1 MKARVKISAS
11 VDSDAYWIPSDGIS
25 GIESDLEGLI
35 AEAIEEC
42 LDGLEIKQIEVTLYG
57 NI

>member
-42 LDGLEIKQIEVTLYG
+42 LDGLEI
-57 NI
+57 